1 MMQEKQMRFKKN
13 GQAAAAMIA
22 SMIALLSL
30 GISNIASALS
40 KDLKLII
47 HEFGK
52 AWIPGA
58 DAIGP
63 YSGKETIMLLMW
75 GISWLVLY
83 FVLRN
88 RQVHLSKFTIIFII
102 GIAFATL
109 FVWPPFVDL
118 FK

>member
-1 MMQEKQMRFKKN
+1 MTQEKQTRIKKN

-22 SMIALLSL
+22 AMIALLSL
-30 GISNIASALS
+30 GISNLASSLS
-40 KDLKLII
+40 NDFKQIV

-58 DAIGP
+58 EAIGP
-63 YSGKETIMLLMW
+63 YSGKETIMLFGW
-75 GISWLVLY
+75 GISWLILY
-83 FVLRN
+83 FMLRN

-102 GIAFATL
+102 GTALATL
-109 FVWPPFVDL
+109 FVWSPFVHL